1 MTEDG
6 GTSESRGISRTRLIA
21 ARILTVVAVLLALVG
36 VLAFYVEHTALD
48 EAGFKT
54 ISGT

>member
-21 ARILTVVAVLLALVG
+21 ARILTVLAVLLRSSG
-36 VLAFYVEHTALD
+36 TLAFYVEHTALD

-54 ISGT
+54 VPRR